1 MIKNILSKERSSRF
15 YRKESVRGAF
25 GQIRFT
31 MRAIQLDRALI
42 GKVSPKIVGMCL
54 WEVAGVLSE
63 AGIFFQSN
71 ACSVRSA
78 SIPDKRSSSRL
89 SGKGEI
95 VRGRVTCT
103 AIRVILLR

>member
-1 MIKNILSKERSSRF
+1 MIENILSKERSRRF

-42 GKVSPKIVGMCL
+42 GKVSPNVGMCL